1 MSFILP
7 HGLFVSCLKE
17 LEPSTIAY
25 VSAIAKDVE
34 VVTMKRDEGQGKA
47 NSVSGIPMPGT
58 IVQVQGKSVEPNRKE
73 PDKPFKIDG
82 TGENY
87 ARDYFDSESERLGN
101 LEDGYVAEKGDQN
114 WSSGLQDE
122 ENVDENAVDT
132 DDSEGLLPE
141 CQPLHLANDARFG
154 ADEDELTLRPDNLD
168 SNLV

>member
-7 HGLFVSCLKE
+7 HRPLSFSKNE
-17 LEPSTIAY
+17 LEPSSKPY

-34 VVTMKRDEGQGKA
+34 VVSMKRDEGQGKA
-47 NSVSGIPMPGT
+47 NSVSGIPLPGT

-87 ARDYFDSESERLGN
+87 ARDYFDAESARLGN
-101 LEDGYVAEKGDQN
+101 LEDAFVIEKSDQT

-122 ENVDENAVDT
+122 ENTSENAVDA
-132 DDSEGLLPE
+132 DDSEGHLPE
-141 CQPLHLANDARFG
+141 SQPLQLDSDVRFG
-154 ADEDELTLRPDNLD
+154 ADHDEPTLPSDKFDNN
-168 SNLV
+168 SV